1 MWIDALGVAAL
12 VVTFVL
18 GTVTKVNMGALAFVA
33 AFALGLIVVGE
44 SLPDVLLGFPT
55 SFFLLIFGVTYL
67 FSVAGSNGTTDWMV
81 RGLARAVRGRAVVV
95 PWTLFVVGAAVVSLG
110 GPGQAVAGIVAPIG
124 LGLAARFG
132 ISPVLPAIMIV
143 AGICAGAFSPIS
155 ILGIVANEQAVRS
168 GLPSMPIGLYLVTI
182 SFGIGVAA
190 VAFVLFGGLRLRRSP
205 LRTDES
211 SSKSRY
217 STEGFGPPSRTVD
230 NARAVRIDTGGSDA
244 TAKSVIP
251 DSEFGSTKVADQPAP
266 GPAPAPAPAPAGGL
280 VTHVATLTVVLTV
293 AVGALAFG
301 ADIGVLA
308 ICGAV
313 LLHLIAPGPNP
324 TKQINWDVLLLI
336 CGVLTLIEVLKR
348 AGTVD
353 RLGEAVG
360 TIGSPAIGVLV
371 VCAVAALIS
380 AFASS
385 TATLGILVPIAA
397 TLVPVGGLAPLAVV
411 SAVGLSATLVDA
423 SPLSS
428 AGALVVA
435 GAPVQMQRKLFRA
448 LLVWAMAMVVAVPV
462 ATFAFLI
469 LPSS

>member
-18 GTVTKVNMGALAFVA
+18 GTVTRVNMGALAFVA

-132 ISPVLPAIMIV
+132 ISPILPAIMIV

-190 VAFVLFGGLRLRRSP
+190 VAFVLFGGLQLRRSP
-205 LRTDES
+205 LRADER
-211 SSKSRY
+211 SSKSRDL
-217 STEGFGPPSRTVD
+217 TEGFGPPSRTVD
-230 NARAVRIDTGGSDA
+230 NATAVRIDTGGSDA

-251 DSEFGSTKVADQPAP
+251 DSEFGSTKVADPPAP
-266 GPAPAPAPAPAGGL
+266 GPAPAGGL

-324 TKQINWDVLLLI
+324 TQQINWDVLLLI

-448 LLVWAMAMVVAVPV
+448 LLVWALAMVVAVPV

>member
-1 MWIDALGVAAL
+1 MWLDVLGVVAL

-18 GTVTKVNMGALAFVA
+18 GTITSVNMGALAFVA
-33 AFALGLIVVGE
+33 AFALGVLVAGE
-44 SLPDVLLGFPT
+44 SVSDVVAGFPA

-67 FSVAGSNGTTDWMV
+67 FSVAGSNGTTDWLV

-110 GPGQAVAGIVAPIG
+110 GPGQAVAGIVAPVG

-132 ISPVLPAIMIV
+132 ISPVLPAIMIA

-168 GLPSMPIGLYLVTI
+168 GLPSMPIGLYLVTLA
-182 SFGIGVAA
+182 FGIGVAA
-190 VAFVLFGGLRLRRSP
+190 LAFFLFGGLQVA
-205 LRTDES
+205 RTTASARDE
-211 SSKSRY
+211 RGLGD
-217 STEGFGPPSRTVD
+217 TAMEDGRAEGSGRVEPVAQSGT
-230 NARAVRIDTGGSDA
+230 T
-244 TAKSVIP
+244 
-251 DSEFGSTKVADQPAP
+251 DSEAGGTKVVVHPTPTPLD
-266 GPAPAPAPAPAGGL
+266 GRM
-280 VTHVATLTVVLTV
+280 THLATLGVIGAV
-293 AVGALAFG
+293 ALGALVFG
-301 ADIGVLA
+301 GDIGVLA

-313 LLHLIAPGPNP
+313 LLHLTVPGSKP
-324 TKQINWDVLLLI
+324 TEQINWNVLLLI
-336 CGVLTLIEVLKR
+336 CGVLTLIEVLER

-353 RLGEAVG
+353 RLGELVG
-360 TIGSPAIGVLV
+360 TMGSPAIGVLV
-371 VCAVAALIS
+371 VCFVAALVS

-385 TATLGILVPIAA
+385 TATLGILIPVAA

-411 SAVGLSATLVDA
+411 SAVALSTTLVDA

-435 GAPVQMQRKLFRA
+435 GAPVELQRKLFRA
-448 LLVWAMAMVVAVPV
+448 LLAWAMAMVVAVPV
-462 ATFAFLI
+462 ATFVLLV

>member
-1 MWIDALGVAAL
+1 
-12 VVTFVL
+12 
-18 GTVTKVNMGALAFVA
+18 
-33 AFALGLIVVGE
+33 
-44 SLPDVLLGFPT
+44 
-55 SFFLLIFGVTYL
+55 
-67 FSVAGSNGTTDWMV
+67 
-81 RGLARAVRGRAVVV
+81 
-95 PWTLFVVGAAVVSLG
+95 
-110 GPGQAVAGIVAPIG
+110 
-124 LGLAARFG
+124 
-132 ISPVLPAIMIV
+132 
-143 AGICAGAFSPIS
+143 
-155 ILGIVANEQAVRS
+155 
-168 GLPSMPIGLYLVTI
+168 
-182 SFGIGVAA
+182 
-190 VAFVLFGGLRLRRSP
+190 
-205 LRTDES
+205 
-211 SSKSRY
+211 
-217 STEGFGPPSRTVD
+217 
-230 NARAVRIDTGGSDA
+230 
-244 TAKSVIP
+244 
-251 DSEFGSTKVADQPAP
+251 
-266 GPAPAPAPAPAGGL
+266 L